1 MGDSFF
7 NTDKGK
13 SLIKLILWLV
23 FIIILVLFFRS
34 SEGNK
39 DNVSDTSNEEVI
51 DVTFKE
57 YALMQNELLTLDYT
71 YKYLVS
77 DNTMYQGNVCNN
89 ITNGYKENEDGIIKY
104 QIIDDI
110 AYKVELD
117 KKTEISD
124 LYKEEDKIYLDIN
137 NLFEDLK
144 HYMYTTEKQDNKRII
159 TYKKDGYQV
168 IVYTSIDNITNIN
181 VTNNDKTYNLEFTN
195 IGKCDNIE

>member
-1 MGDSFF
+1 MGDRIF

-13 SLIKLILWLV
+13 SLIKLILWFV
-23 FIIILVLFFRS
+23 FIVILVLFFRS
-34 SEGNK
+34 SEDNK

-57 YALMQNELLTLDYT
+57 YALMQNELLTLGYA
-71 YKYLVS
+71 YKYFVS
-77 DNTMYQGNVCNN
+77 DNTIYQGNVCNN
-89 ITNGYKENEDGIIKY
+89 IINGYKESEDGIIKY
-104 QIIDDI
+104 QIIDNI
-110 AYKVELD
+110 VYKLELD

-144 HYMYTTEKQDNKRII
+144 HYMYKTEKQDNKRII

-168 IVYTSIDNITNIN
+168 VVYTSLDNITNIN
-181 VTNNDKTYNLEFTN
+181 ISNNDKTYNLEFTN